1 MTPITVSSLPH
12 TARNGHHMKLNQ
24 AKFVAAYGTIEQ
36 VPPSK
41 NPEVAFVGR
50 SNVGKSSIMNRIFN
64 RKGLVKVS
72 STPGKTTTINF
83 FRVPDE
89 SNAVDFVDL
98 PGYGF
103 AKVGGSDRKR
113 WSSLIEGY
121 FDQQRWFALTVV
133 LVDIR
138 HDVSD
143 LDKQMVDYLVQREIP
158 FMIAFTK
165 ADKLSKQQQRNQIP
179 KLCRQ
184 LGNAGDATVL
194 ACSSLKGTGVDDLR
208 TLLADAVGQAR
219 QA

>member
-1 MTPITVSSLPH
+1 
-12 TARNGHHMKLNQ
+12 MKLNQ

-36 VPPSK
+36 VPASV
-41 NPEVAFVGR
+41 NPEIAFVGR

-72 STPGKTTTINF
+72 ATPGKTTTINF
-83 FRVPDE
+83 FRVPRG
-89 SNAVDFVDL
+89 NLAVDFVDL
-98 PGYGF
+98 PGYGY

-121 FDQQRWFALTVV
+121 FDQNRWFALTVV

-158 FMIAFTK
+158 FIIIFTK
-165 ADKLSKQQQRNQIP
+165 ADKLSKQQQNRQVP

-184 LGNAGDATVL
+184 LGNAGDTLVL
-194 ACSSLKGTGVDDLR
+194 ACSSLKGTGIDDVR
-208 TLLADAVGQAR
+208 SLLSDAVTQAR
-219 QA
+219 ESGNAPKLVQ